1 MDGSLATLMGVALG
15 VGLAAATGFR
25 VFPPLLVAAIAARAE
40 WIPLN
45 AGFQWL
51 EATPVLIALGTAAL
65 VETLAYFIPGVDHLL
80 DLLAGPAAVAAGVV
94 VSASVMVHVPPSI
107 MWPVAIIAGGS
118 VAGLTK
124 GSAALLRAKISLAT
138 AGLGNPLVSALEVLG
153 ATGVSILAIVAPVLC
168 LIVVIALLIW
178 TTHKAGRL
186 LFRWRAD
193 RKVRPR

>member
-1 MDGSLATLMGVALG
+1 MSTGLATLTGVALG

-25 VFPPLLVAAIAARAE
+25 VFPPLLVAALAARAD

-51 EATPVLIALGTAAL
+51 EATPVLIALGTATL

-124 GSAALLRAKISLAT
+124 GSAALMRAKVGLAT
-138 AGLGNPLVSALEVLG
+138 LGLGNPVVSTLEILG
-153 ATGVSILAIVAPVLC
+153 ATGISILAIIAPMLG
-168 LIVVIALLIW
+168 LIVVIALLVW
-178 TTHKAGRL
+178 TAHKARRLASRGRYP
-186 LFRWRAD
+186 
-193 RKVRPR
+193 RP